1 MQGQTAL
8 LGEAGP
14 QRAKTRESARIIEIK
29 QYLSNITTTHP
40 SPIENRYYPIIHY
53 LYIPVLHRSIMDFDE
68 TRLYFSHQQL
78 QRKETIEDEQ
88 DEAAPIVDED
98 AVDLQAVRRHFR
110 EFLSAY
116 SIMLYYIIML
126 CRMEVK

>member
-1 MQGQTAL
+1 
-8 LGEAGP
+8 
-14 QRAKTRESARIIEIK
+14 
-29 QYLSNITTTHP
+29 
-40 SPIENRYYPIIHY
+40 
-53 LYIPVLHRSIMDFDE
+53 MDFDE